1 MSQIN
6 RLQTID
12 ADTLQSTAYE
22 PVSFVVDDLLPQGL
36 HLLAG
41 APKIGKSWLA
51 LWLCL
56 CAAQGKPLWTFATR
70 PCEVLYL
77 CLEDSFQRIQSRL
90 FDLTEDAPPTLHFA
104 VMSQQLHN
112 GLVEQIEQF
121 LKEHPQTRL
130 IVIDTLQRIRTAGND
145 ANPYASDYR
154 DIGVL
159 KALADKHRIAILLVH
174 HLRKM
179 NDDDPVNM
187 ISGTTG
193 LSGATDSNFVLRK
206 SKRRE
211 NTATL
216 YCTGRDIPYRELALE
231 FDGED
236 HVWKLLSDDCEQ
248 KEQPN
253 ERILFLLSELLRQQP
268 EISAPAKALLEKIDP
283 AGTEGLTPNS
293 FSHRIRKS
301 VDTLIFEVNGQAL
314 QIESTSNDSLVV
326 IGQTDYKVCPAC
338 GYASET
344 GIPLEHKNSRG
355 YRCVNKEGNSA
366 EYRLSHDFKTDVAK
380 ITFVTQEAADINVML
395 SVLYALL
402 EGLSREMGIERTDI
416 KGCLFYTSVDGCMIF
431 SVVLYDAV
439 AGGAGHVRRIVT
451 ADGQAFQRVLA
462 KAISVVDNCD
472 CDSSCYRCLRNYYN
486 QKIHD
491 NLNRNQASAFLHQ
504 WVGNMN
510 PLPVETIE

>member
-22 PVSFVVDDLLPQGL
+22 PASFVVDDLPPQGL

-121 LKEHPQTRL
+121 LK
-130 IVIDTLQRIRTAGND
+130 GND

-179 NDDDPVNM
+179 NDDDPMNM

-236 HVWKLLSDDCEQ
+236 HAWKLLSDDCEQ
-248 KEQPN
+248 TDQPN
-253 ERILFLLSELLRQQP
+253 ERILFLLSELLRRQP
-268 EISAPAKALLEKIDP
+268 EISAPAKVLLEKIDP
-283 AGTEGLTPNS
+283 AGAEGLTPNS

-301 VDTLIFEVNGQAL
+301 VDALRRNGITVSFRKSNGDRLI
-314 QIESTSNDSLVV
+314 
-326 IGQTDYKVCPAC
+326 
-338 GYASET
+338 
-344 GIPLEHKNSRG
+344 
-355 YRCVNKEGNSA
+355 
-366 EYRLSHDFKTDVAK
+366 
-380 ITFVTQEAADINVML
+380 
-395 SVLYALL
+395 
-402 EGLSREMGIERTDI
+402 
-416 KGCLFYTSVDGCMIF
+416 CLKRVDG
-431 SVVLYDAV
+431 VDDPA
-439 AGGAGHVRRIVT
+439 AENIVT
-451 ADGQAFQRVLA
+451 TDPE
-462 KAISVVDNCD
+462 
-472 CDSSCYRCLRNYYN
+472 
-486 QKIHD
+486 
-491 NLNRNQASAFLHQ
+491 
-504 WVGNMN
+504 N
-510 PLPVETIE
+510 PPCFAL

>member
-1 MSQIN
+1 MSQIK

-179 NDDDPVNM
+179 NDEDPLNM

-193 LSGATDSNFVLRK
+193 ISGATDSSFVLKERK
-206 SKRRE
+206 RGSGE
-211 NTATL
+211 ATL
-216 YCTGRDIPYRELALE
+216 YCTGRDIEYRELPLRFQKASHAWVLTE
-231 FDGED
+231 PVEED
-236 HVWKLLSDDCEQ
+236 TPAADPEVTFLSD
-248 KEQPN
+248 
-253 ERILFLLSELLRQQP
+253 FLKGLHSFEGTATELCELL
-268 EISAPAKALLEKIDP
+268 
-283 AGTEGLTPNS
+283 
-293 FSHRIRKS
+293 
-301 VDTLIFEVNGQAL
+301 EVRTG
-314 QIESTSNDSLVV
+314 ESIL
-326 IGQTDYKVCPAC
+326 P
-338 GYASET
+338 
-344 GIPLEHKNSRG
+344 
-355 YRCVNKEGNSA
+355 
-366 EYRLSHDFKTDVAK
+366 
-380 ITFVTQEAADINVML
+380 
-395 SVLYALL
+395 SVLSKKLVKYAGEL
-402 EGLSREMGIERTDI
+402 EQNGIRIAAHRTRDSRTLSILCFGSDGSDGNDGKNETAPVANFLSQPSQLSR
-416 KGCLFYTSVDGCMIF
+416 DG
-431 SVVLYDAV
+431 
-439 AGGAGHVRRIVT
+439 
-451 ADGQAFQRVLA
+451 
-462 KAISVVDNCD
+462 
-472 CDSSCYRCLRNYYN
+472 
-486 QKIHD
+486 
-491 NLNRNQASAFLHQ
+491 
-504 WVGNMN
+504 
-510 PLPVETIE
+510 

>member
-1 MSQIN
+1 MSQIK

-179 NDDDPVNM
+179 NDDDPMNM

-206 SKRRE
+206 SQRRE

-236 HVWKLLSDDCEQ
+236 HVWKLLSDDCKQ

-253 ERILFLLSELLRQQP
+253 ERILFLLSELLRRQP
-268 EISAPAKALLEKIDP
+268 EISAPAKVLLEKIDP
-283 AGTEGLTPNS
+283 AGAEGLTPNS

-301 VDTLIFEVNGQAL
+301 VDALRRNGITVSFRKSNGDRLI
-314 QIESTSNDSLVV
+314 
-326 IGQTDYKVCPAC
+326 
-338 GYASET
+338 
-344 GIPLEHKNSRG
+344 
-355 YRCVNKEGNSA
+355 
-366 EYRLSHDFKTDVAK
+366 
-380 ITFVTQEAADINVML
+380 
-395 SVLYALL
+395 
-402 EGLSREMGIERTDI
+402 
-416 KGCLFYTSVDGCMIF
+416 CLKRVDG
-431 SVVLYDAV
+431 VDDPA
-439 AGGAGHVRRIVT
+439 AENIVT
-451 ADGQAFQRVLA
+451 TGPE
-462 KAISVVDNCD
+462 
-472 CDSSCYRCLRNYYN
+472 
-486 QKIHD
+486 
-491 NLNRNQASAFLHQ
+491 
-504 WVGNMN
+504 N
-510 PLPVETIE
+510 PPCFAL